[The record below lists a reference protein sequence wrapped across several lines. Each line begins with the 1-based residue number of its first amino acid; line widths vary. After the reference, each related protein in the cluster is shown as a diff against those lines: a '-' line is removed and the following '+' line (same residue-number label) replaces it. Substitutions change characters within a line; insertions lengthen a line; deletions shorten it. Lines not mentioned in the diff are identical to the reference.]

1 MRILMLL
8 RPDWRELPGGDVV
21 QLQRWAVW
29 LQELGQDVEVSD
41 DRRPDLRGVDVVHFH
56 NLSRAQVLRETLHHC
71 REAGVATVL
80 TPLYWPT
87 DEYDCLGR
95 PGLGGIAATLLPS
108 GLRERLKTAYRTRKS
123 GGSLWRALL
132 TNVVGL
138 SRDFLNGFDAL
149 ITNSL
154 AEVDALHQLTPVL
167 PATCIVPSG
176 VDAFYWSEDRS
187 LWRLEGDWLLP
198 DGSRWRTPAEQFEAA
213 PPIPD
218 WQREGVLCVARFDP
232 QKAQHLLIQALKP
245 LKVPLTLVGGDN
257 PNYPDYR
264 NYCRRLAG
272 SEVRILSRQPPG
284 KLKALYQSCRV
295 HALASWYET
304 TGLTALEAG
313 CCGARS
319 VVTSRGGTREYSDD
333 LAWYCHPS
341 NPRSVRR
348 AVEQA
353 LEAKSTPDLLSRVR
367 RSFTWEQSARSL
379 LRIYEAVADG
389 RVNEFTMP
397 RDCPPTCPDVSWPEA
412 G

>member
-8 RPDWRELPGGDVV
+8 RPDWRDLPGGDVV

-29 LQELGQDVEVSD
+29 IQELGHDVEVSD
-41 DRRPDLRGVDVVHFH
+41 EEHPDLRGVDLVHFH
-56 NLSRAQVLRETLHHC
+56 NLSRASTLHATLEYC
-71 REAGVATVL
+71 RKAGVPAVL

-95 PGLGGIAATLLPS
+95 PGWHGLAASLLPTN
-108 GLRERLKTAYRTRKS
+108 LRERFKAALKARQR
-123 GGSLWRALL
+123 GGSLWRSLM
-132 TNVVGL
+132 TDVFEV
-138 SRDFLNGFDAL
+138 SRRFLVGFDAL
-149 ITNSL
+149 IANSL
-154 AEVDALHQLTPVL
+154 AEVDALHRLMPSL
-167 PATCIVPSG
+167 PPTCIVPSG

-187 LWRLEGDWLLP
+187 LWALEGDWLLP
-198 DGSRWRTPAEQFEAA
+198 DGSRLRTFADGFETA
-213 PPIPD
+213 PPVPD
-218 WQREGVLCVARFDP
+218 SHREGVLCVARFDP
-232 QKAQHLLIQALKP
+232 QKAQHRLIQALKP
-245 LKVPLTLVGGDN
+245 LKVPLTLVGSDN

-272 SEVRILSRQPPG
+272 PDVRILSRVSPAR
-284 KLKALYQSCRV
+284 LKELYQSCRV
-295 HALASWYET
+295 HVLASWYET

-341 NPRSVRR
+341 DPRSVRR

-353 LEAKSTPDLLSRVR
+353 LEAAATPDLLGRVR
-367 RSFTWEQSARSL
+367 RSFTWEHSARSL
-379 LRIYEAVADG
+379 VRIYEAVVAG
-389 RVNEFTMP
+389 RVNEFTTP
-397 RDCPPTCPDVSWPEA
+397 AASPPTCRDEPWPEA